1 MRDFSIMIVT
11 PCPYALMRSRLA
23 VDLGFGFLALN
34 LGFAVK
40 ASWSLGAAP
49 ARGKMGLP
57 ALPGADRK
65 INLW

>member
-1 MRDFSIMIVT
+1 VSK
-11 PCPYALMRSRLA
+11 S
-23 VDLGFGFLALN
+23 LALDLLLLD

-40 ASWSLGAAP
+40 ASWRLSAAP